1 MTNPTLSRIA
11 SLYGRFCRI
20 ANSGQSAFLLLI
32 RVYIGYQC
40 VTSGWA
46 HLHNLDRTAN
56 FFASLH
62 IPAPKANVVMSA
74 MTEIVGGALMALG
87 LFSRPVALAL
97 TGNFIVAM
105 LTVQL
110 SNYDFSFSKL
120 GAQIWSDQSPILSDT
135 AFPFLATSIIV
146 LLFGPGWFSVDGA
159 LRRWCAGKGAQRP

>member
-1 MTNPTLSRIA
+1 MTNQSRSRIA

-40 VTSGWA
+40 VISGWS
-46 HLHNLDRTAN
+46 HLHNLDKTAQ

-62 IPAPKANVVMSA
+62 IPAPKLNVVMSA
-74 MTEIVGGALMALG
+74 MTEIVGGAMMALG
-87 LFSRPVALAL
+87 LFARPAALVL

-105 LTVQL
+105 LSVQL

-120 GAQIWSDQSPILSDT
+120 AAPHDFSAAGFGQRIGEANLIGLGQAADLLGDQAISS
-135 AFPFLATSIIV
+135 F
-146 LLFGPGWFSVDGA
+146 FS
-159 LRRWCAGKGAQRP
+159 